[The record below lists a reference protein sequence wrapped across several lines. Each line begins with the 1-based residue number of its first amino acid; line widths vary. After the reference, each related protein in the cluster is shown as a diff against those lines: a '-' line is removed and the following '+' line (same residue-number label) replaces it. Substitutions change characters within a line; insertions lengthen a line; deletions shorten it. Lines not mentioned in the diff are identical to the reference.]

1 MSAFRLL
8 KKLKFGHLKA
18 TGKLLHLY
26 SIFKT
31 SNTINKHGLHTG
43 MSVFTDKVILLI
55 TNTCWSRTLAFTQ
68 ALVLP
73 FLSHL
78 VRNFMSAFFLL
89 RLLVS
94 FKILVVISLVV
105 KKKKGD
111 RLHFSFHREKWQF
124 HLLWAKASKII
135 DKRGDKYCLEQ
146 NLKNH
151 INTRC

>member
-105 KKKKGD
+105 KKKREIDFTFLSIGRNGSFIYFGQKLQRLLIKGVI
-111 RLHFSFHREKWQF
+111 S
-124 HLLWAKASKII
+124 
-135 DKRGDKYCLEQ
+135 
-146 NLKNH
+146 
-151 INTRC
+151 TV